1 MKPIVGSAL
10 RATVGG
16 PGGAMYAS
24 GDGPWLGHLERM
36 ADRAYAA

>member
-1 MKPIVGSAL
+1 MLSKWGQL
-10 RATVGG
+10 
-16 PGGAMYAS
+16 YAS